1 MVNRDI
7 DLIKSYNGKIVQPI
21 KQQKMLDEI
30 KECKEEI
37 SSLYFKTSFMS
48 MRGFREVEYEIS
60 IAAYV
65 LFKACDGENPLE
77 YSFEADKSIDKDV
90 VEYIRQSKLNST
102 WNEMVLLTRKYEK
115 DIFAGVVNF
124 SEVEN
129 MFTTPK
135 SIYTL
140 SEKLLEVKD
149 AESFA
154 DICCGSGNVVS
165 MIKSKNPYI
174 KAHGFDISCNDIARA
189 KIENDVNA
197 FNINYKS
204 TDVFEL
210 QNFRSVF
217 DKVFANYPMGM
228 RLNDLSTGKEYLE
241 KLLDRIPSLSKAT
254 SSDWLFNML
263 LVDLITDEGK
273 AIGIMTNGSTWN
285 SIDKEIRKYFVE
297 NGLIESVIALP
308 GKMFSDTNI
317 ATSLIVLSHN
327 NKNIRLVDASE
338 MYVAGRRINE
348 FDEENIEKILYALE
362 NESEYS
368 ILVDEKRLS
377 ENDYVLNISRYKNV
391 STYTDNGQTL
401 ESVIKRITRGVSIKA
416 KELDEC
422 TSQEETENQYLML
435 ANIHDGI
442 IDSDLPYLKYIDKK
456 KDKYCLTDRCLL
468 LSKNGYPYKVAVAEV
483 DNDKKI
489 LATGNVYIIEFDEE
503 KIDPYYMA
511 AFLNSEPGMN
521 ALKSITV
528 GATVPNIGIEQLK
541 KLIVPVPELN
551 LQREI
556 GQNYK
561 VIRDEI
567 VSLQFELDKAKSKM
581 MSIYKED

>member
-1 MVNRDI
+1 MVNRYI

-65 LFKACDGENPLE
+65 LFKACDSENPLE

-102 WNEMVLLTRKYEK
+102 WNEIVLLTRKYEK

-124 SEVEN
+124 SEVED

-165 MIKSKNPYI
+165 LIKSKNPSI
-174 KAHGFDISCNDIARA
+174 KAHGFDINCNEIARA
-189 KIENDVNA
+189 KIENDVNN

-210 QNFRSVF
+210 QNFKNVF

-228 RLNDLSTGKEYLE
+228 RLNDLSEGKEYLE
-241 KLLDRIPSLSKAT
+241 KLLDRIPTLSKAT

-308 GKMFSDTNI
+308 GKMFSDINI

-338 MYVAGRRINE
+338 MFVAGRRINE
-348 FDEENIEKILYALE
+348 FNEENIEKILYALE

-368 ILVDEKRLS
+368 MVVDENQLS
-377 ENDYVLNISRYKNV
+377 ENDYVLNIRRYKNV
-391 STYTDNGQTL
+391 NKYIDNGQTF
-401 ESVIKRITRGVSIKA
+401 ESLIKRITRGVSIKA

-442 IDSDLPYLKYIDKK
+442 VDKDLPYLKYIDKK
-456 KDKYCLTDRCLL
+456 KEKYCLTDRCLL

-483 DNDKKI
+483 ENNKKI

-511 AFLNSEPGMN
+511 GFFNSEQGME

-541 KLIVPVPELN
+541 KLIVPVPELD
-551 LQREI
+551 LQSEM
-556 GQNYK
+556 GEKYK
-561 VIRDEI
+561 AVRDEI
-567 VSLQFELDKAKSKM
+567 VSLQLKLEKAKSKM
-581 MSIYKED
+581 MSVYNAK